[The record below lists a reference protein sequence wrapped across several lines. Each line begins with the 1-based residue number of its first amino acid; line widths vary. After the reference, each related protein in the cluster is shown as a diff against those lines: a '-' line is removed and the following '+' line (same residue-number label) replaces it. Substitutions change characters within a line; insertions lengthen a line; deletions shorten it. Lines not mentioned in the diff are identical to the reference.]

1 MIAPTPPTITTIQAG
16 IVAELQAI
24 ADWDLRYQRIIQYG
38 REMPAIAPQYQT
50 ETNKVQGCQ
59 SQVWMHAELTPQG
72 TLQLYADSDALIVRG
87 LVALL
92 LKVYQHQLP
101 SAILTEPLTFF
112 DELEMG
118 AHLSMTRKNG
128 LAAMVKQIK
137 QYAFVF
143 QMMQSNNHVT

>member
-1 MIAPTPPTITTIQAG
+1 MTTTPHPSIAEIQETIVT
-16 IVAELQAI
+16 ELSAI
-24 ADWDLRYQRIIQYG
+24 ADWDLRYQRIIQFG
-38 REMPAIAPQYQT
+38 KEMPTIEPQYQT

-59 SQVWMHAELTPQG
+59 SQVWMHAELTPEG

-92 LKVYQHQLP
+92 LKVYQHQPP
-101 SAILTEPLTFF
+101 SAVMTEPLTFF
-112 DELEMG
+112 DALEMG

-143 QMMQSNNHVT
+143 QMMQTR

>member
-1 MIAPTPPTITTIQAG
+1 MNTHQPLSITEIQAA
-16 IVAELQAI
+16 IVAELATI
-24 ADWDLRYQRIIQYG
+24 TDWDLRYQRIIQFG
-38 REMPAIAPQYQT
+38 RELPAIDPQYQT
-50 ETNKVQGCQ
+50 EKNKVQGCQ
-59 SQVWMHAELTPQG
+59 SQVWMHAELTPEG

-112 DELEMG
+112 DRLEMG

-128 LAAMVKQIK
+128 LAAMVKQIQ

-143 QMMQSNNHVT
+143 KMMQG

>member
-1 MIAPTPPTITTIQAG
+1 MNTYQPLSITEIQAA
-16 IVAELQAI
+16 IVAELATI
-24 ADWDLRYQRIIQYG
+24 TDWDLRYQRIIQFG
-38 REMPAIAPQYQT
+38 RELPAIDPQYQT
-50 ETNKVQGCQ
+50 EKNRVQGCQ
-59 SQVWMHAELTPQG
+59 SQVWMHAELTPEG

-112 DELEMG
+112 DRLEMG

-128 LAAMVKQIK
+128 LAAMVKQIQ

-143 QMMQSNNHVT
+143 KMMQG

>member
-1 MIAPTPPTITTIQAG
+1 MNTHQPLSITEIQAA
-16 IVAELQAI
+16 IVAELATI
-24 ADWDLRYQRIIQYG
+24 TDWDLRYQRIIQFG
-38 REMPAIAPQYQT
+38 RELPAIDPQYQT
-50 ETNKVQGCQ
+50 EKNRVQGCQ
-59 SQVWMHAELTPQG
+59 SQVWMHAELTPEG
-72 TLQLYADSDALIVRG
+72 TLQLHADSDALIVRG

-112 DELEMG
+112 DRLEMG

-128 LAAMVKQIK
+128 LAAMVKQIQ

-143 QMMQSNNHVT
+143 KMMQG

>member
-1 MIAPTPPTITTIQAG
+1 MNTYQPLSITEIQAA
-16 IVAELQAI
+16 IVAELATI
-24 ADWDLRYQRIIQYG
+24 TDWDLRYQRIIQFG
-38 REMPAIAPQYQT
+38 RELPAIDPQYQT
-50 ETNKVQGCQ
+50 EKNKVQGCQ
-59 SQVWMHAELTPQG
+59 SQVWMHAELTPEG
-72 TLQLYADSDALIVRG
+72 TLQLHADSDALIVRG

-112 DELEMG
+112 DRLEMG

-128 LAAMVKQIK
+128 LAAMVKQIQ

-143 QMMQSNNHVT
+143 KMMQG

>member
-1 MIAPTPPTITTIQAG
+1 MNTYQPLSITEIQAA
-16 IVAELQAI
+16 IVAELATI
-24 ADWDLRYQRIIQYG
+24 TDWDLRYQRIIQFG
-38 REMPAIAPQYQT
+38 RELPAIDPQYQT
-50 ETNKVQGCQ
+50 EKNRVQGCQ
-59 SQVWMHAELTPQG
+59 SQVWMHAELTPEG
-72 TLQLYADSDALIVRG
+72 TLQLHADSDALIVRG

-112 DELEMG
+112 DRLEMG

-128 LAAMVKQIK
+128 LAAMVKQIQ

-143 QMMQSNNHVT
+143 KMMQG

>member
-1 MIAPTPPTITTIQAG
+1 MNTPQPLSITEIQEA
-16 IVAELQAI
+16 IVAELATI
-24 ADWDLRYQRIIQYG
+24 TDWDLRYQRIIQFG
-38 REMPAIAPQYQT
+38 RELPAIDPQYQT
-50 ETNKVQGCQ
+50 EKNRVQGCQ
-59 SQVWMHAELTPQG
+59 SQVWMHAELTPEG

-112 DELEMG
+112 DRLEMG

-128 LAAMVKQIK
+128 LAAMVKQIQ

-143 QMMQSNNHVT
+143 KMMQG

>member
-1 MIAPTPPTITTIQAG
+1 MNTYQPLSITEIQAA
-16 IVAELQAI
+16 IVAELATI
-24 ADWDLRYQRIIQYG
+24 TDWDLRYQRIIQFG
-38 REMPAIAPQYQT
+38 RELPAIDPQYQT
-50 ETNKVQGCQ
+50 EKNKVQGCQ
-59 SQVWMHAELTPQG
+59 SQVWMHAELTPEG

-112 DELEMG
+112 DRLEMG

-128 LAAMVKQIK
+128 LAAMVKQIQ

-143 QMMQSNNHVT
+143 KMMQG